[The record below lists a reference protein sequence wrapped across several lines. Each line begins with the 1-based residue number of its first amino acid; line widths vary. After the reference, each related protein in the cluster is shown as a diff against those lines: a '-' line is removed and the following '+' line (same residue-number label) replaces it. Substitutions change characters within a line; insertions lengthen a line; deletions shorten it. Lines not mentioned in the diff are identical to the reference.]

1 MLALESPA
9 DPVPVHTDPRRF
21 DVGRR
26 IGVVLGASCYR
37 VRIRGVERVPAA
49 GPLVV
54 VANHTAFMDGP
65 LLYGQLP
72 RRTSFLVKAEAVQGI
87 LGWVLRQ
94 SGQYAIDRDRP
105 DRTVLLAALAQL
117 KAGGAIGVFPEGTR
131 GAGIVE
137 SVFHGA
143 GWLATRAGATVLP
156 VAVRGA
162 ARPDGAGRRFRPRVE
177 MLVGRPFPVAAG
189 AGRAAVA
196 GATDAIRLRL
206 AALVT
211 DLDRDLAGV
220 HG

>member
-9 DPVPVHTDPRRF
+9 DAVPTHTDARRF
-21 DVGRR
+21 DLGRR
-26 IGVVLGASCYR
+26 IGVLLGASCYR
-37 VRIRGVERVPAA
+37 VRIRGVERVPAT

-87 LGWVLRQ
+87 LGWVLREA
-94 SGQYAIDRDRP
+94 GQYAIDRDRP

-131 GAGIVE
+131 GAGVVD
-137 SVFHGA
+137 SVFNGA

-156 VAVRGA
+156 IAVRGA
-162 ARPDGAGRRFRPRVE
+162 ARPDGASRRFRPRVD
-177 MLVGRPFPVAAG
+177 MLVGRPFPVTAG
-189 AGRAAVA
+189 AGRSAVA
-196 GATDAIRLRL
+196 TTTDAIQRQL
-206 AALVT
+206 AALVA
-211 DLDRDLAGV
+211 DLDRDLTGRR
-220 HG
+220 G